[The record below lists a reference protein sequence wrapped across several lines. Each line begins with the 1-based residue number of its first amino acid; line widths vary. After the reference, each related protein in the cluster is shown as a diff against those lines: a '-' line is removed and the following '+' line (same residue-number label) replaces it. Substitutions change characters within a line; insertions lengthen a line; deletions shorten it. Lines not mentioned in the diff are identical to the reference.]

1 MKTTGLK
8 ARVTGR
14 SDLLEVL
21 KVPSGTLRRKFTPTD
36 FCKSSK
42 DYRWMNFK
50 NRLLSVGI
58 TVGRIYSSYAQAD
71 TLRLT
76 LLPPE
81 E

>member
-1 MKTTGLK
+1 
-8 ARVTGR
+8 
-14 SDLLEVL
+14 
-21 KVPSGTLRRKFTPTD
+21 
-36 FCKSSK
+36 
-42 DYRWMNFK
+42 MNFK

-58 TVGRIYSSYAQAD
+58 TVGRIYSSYAQTD